1 MDTLKDVNWIHRK
14 WVYGYTKE
22 WVQGYIKWV
31 CGSVDKLGS
40 MDTLE
45 FRRFVISLAVNGN
58 KFWRLLAL
66 IVLSIIIH
74 LFSLSVS
81 VFICY
86 FSLSLSS
93 HSFCLSPLFISI
105 SLFSNYLF
113 LYIPIFSVSL
123 TSISHSVS
131 TPSPSFFS
139 LPHLFLSLIFY
150 FSLSLFLSSN
160 YLCLSLPFVSVFL
173 FCLPVYFTLS
183 PLVVFVS
190 LYHTHSNSRSIS
202 IILSVSF

>member
-1 MDTLKDVNWIHRK
+1 MHRK
-14 WVYGYTKE
+14 WVTKE

-40 MDTLE
+40 METLE

-86 FSLSLSS
+86 FSS
-93 HSFCLSPLFISI
+93 HSFCLSPLFLSI

-113 LYIPIFSVSL
+113 LYLPIFSVSL
-123 TSISHSVS
+123 SSISHSVF
-131 TPSPSFFS
+131 TPSLLFFS
-139 LPHLFLSLIFY
+139 IILLFLSLSFY
-150 FSLSLFLSSN
+150 FSSSLS
-160 YLCLSLPFVSVFL
+160 
-173 FCLPVYFTLS
+173 
-183 PLVVFVS
+183 
-190 LYHTHSNSRSIS
+190 
-202 IILSVSF
+202 LSVSLF